1 MTIETTHS
9 SDGTL
14 LTFEAVGEGPALIL
28 VGGAFNDRNARSAG
42 TPLAA
47 SLKERYRVLSYDRR
61 GRGGSGDRERYDHA
75 REIDDLGALIDV
87 AGGSAFV
94 FGISSGGLLGLDAAV
109 RGLPITKLAAYE
121 PPVILEP
128 QRVQQFD
135 ALAEQLA
142 RATAEGRR
150 GDAAELFLTQVVQM
164 PAQVVQGMRAAP
176 FWRGLEALAHTL
188 SYDVRI
194 TARGPAR
201 LAEVSQLAVP
211 TLLLQGSA
219 SPPWMR
225 EAIARLGAAIPGA
238 TQRTLQG
245 QTHDVDVAVLAGALR
260 DFFD

>member
-1 MTIETTHS
+1 MTIETTLS
-9 SDGTL
+9 SDGTT
-14 LTFEAVGEGPALIL
+14 LTFEAVGDGPALIL

-47 SLKERYRVLSYDRR
+47 SLKDRYRVFSYDRR
-61 GRGGSGDRERYDHA
+61 GRGGSGDREPYDSA
-75 REIDDLGALIDV
+75 REIDDLAALLRA
-87 AGGSAFV
+87 AGGAAFV
-94 FGISSGGLLGLDAAV
+94 FGMSSGGLLGLDAAV
-109 RGLPITKLAAYE
+109 RGLPIAKLAVYE

-128 QRVQQFD
+128 RRVEQFED
-135 ALAEQLA
+135 LAEQLG

-164 PAQVVQGMRAAP
+164 PVQAVQGMRAAP

-201 LAEVSQLAVP
+201 LTEVSTLAMP
-211 TLLLQGSA
+211 TLLLEGSA

-225 EAIARLGAAIPGA
+225 EAIARLGAAIPES
-238 TQRTLQG
+238 TQRTLEG

-260 DFFD
+260 DFFG